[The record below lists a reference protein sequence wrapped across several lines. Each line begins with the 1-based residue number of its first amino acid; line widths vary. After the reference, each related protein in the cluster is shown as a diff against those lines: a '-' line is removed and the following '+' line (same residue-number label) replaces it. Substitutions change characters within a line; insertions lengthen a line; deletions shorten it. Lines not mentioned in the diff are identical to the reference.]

1 MFGDY
6 DNSFF
11 TNFFNNYNL
20 RFLVRI
26 RQDALINNEFQD
38 FKDLALI

>member
-1 MFGDY
+1 MLMGLEIMIIV
-6 DNSFF
+6 FF
-11 TNFFNNYNL
+11 NNFFNNYNL

-38 FKDLALI
+38 FDD